1 MNNISEK
8 LKDFIK
14 ENSLSLYSVSIGYGD
29 DQYENISVSRSSIC
43 KNSYSVAKLFVV
55 SAIGFLYDM
64 KQLSL
69 SDKVLDILKDEIP
82 SDIFPLIDK
91 RWEEVSIDTALR
103 HGLALPGGFLDIDC
117 CDPRE
122 FGNDYL
128 SYMLT
133 YPLSGNHGE
142 RFVYTD
148 GAYYLLARCVER
160 ISGKRLDEFLWE
172 KLFSPLSFREV
183 AWSCCPLSHSMGAT
197 GLYIST
203 EDMAKLGRVYL
214 NDGKFCGKEILS
226 KKWVDSVYERG
237 YELRKIRGSIYG
249 KGGMLGQMLAVIKD
263 KGVSVAWHGYNDFDG
278 DSLINF
284 IYENL

>member
-1 MNNISEK
+1 MDNFSKK

-14 ENSLSLYSVSIGYGD
+14 ENSLPLYSVSIGYSD
-29 DQYENISVSRSSIC
+29 EHYENISIAKSSIC

-55 SAIGFLYDM
+55 SAIGALYDM
-64 KQLSL
+64 KLISV
-69 SDKVLDILKDEIP
+69 SDKVLDILKGEIP
-82 SDIFPLIDK
+82 SDILPLIDK
-91 RWEEVSIDTALR
+91 RWEDVSIDTALR

-122 FGNDYL
+122 FGDYYL

-133 YPLSGNHGE
+133 FPLSGNHGE

-148 GAYYLLARCVER
+148 GAYYMLTRCVEA
-160 ISGKRLDEFLWE
+160 ITEKKLDEFLRE

-183 AWSCCPLSHSMGAT
+183 AWSSCPKCHTMGAT

-203 EDMAKLGRVYL
+203 EDMAKLGRVYI
-214 NDGKFCGKEILS
+214 NGGKFGGREILS
-226 KKWVDSVYERG
+226 NDWVSTVYESG
-237 YELRKIRGSIYG
+237 YELRKIKGSIYG

-263 KGVSVAWHGYNDFDG
+263 KGISVAWHGYDDFDG
-278 DSLINF
+278 DALINF
-284 IYENL
+284 IYENV